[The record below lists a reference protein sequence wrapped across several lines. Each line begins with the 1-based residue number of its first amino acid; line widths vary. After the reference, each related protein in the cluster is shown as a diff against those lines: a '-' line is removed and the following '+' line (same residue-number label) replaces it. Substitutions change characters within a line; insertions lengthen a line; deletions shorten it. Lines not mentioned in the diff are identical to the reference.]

1 MYGERKAAKSGIDMY
16 KILIMEKYKK
26 NDVIHFMTNGPQV
39 HLMDMFGHCEF
50 NPDDIKKEE
59 YIGRIK
65 SVVGN
70 GASYVMST
78 ISPMEG
84 FICIA
89 DAGDVIAG
97 VDVSGLSKEQR
108 KAYEDRADGYE
119 APNVYDNDPS
129 DLDEGMSIEEKCKA
143 VAMKAVKA
151 LFPEEKVLG
160 AKMDSDSWMSRQ
172 WFIDNM
178 DYFLPEVKDK
188 ARQEEMKKKRDE
200 FVPLFAKARFK
211 EYHSVTVSVEE
222 AATEEDTKME
232 KEIHEH
238 FRKVIGETYPEFHEE
253 DFKTIQKNWM
263 VAVDHNFEE
272 VCVMRDIHE
281 RGAFFMS
288 LGPEYNDME
297 HACAWFRNE
306 CLK

>member
-1 MYGERKAAKSGIDMY
+1 
-16 KILIMEKYKK
+16 MEKYKK
-26 NDVIHFMTNGPQV
+26 NDVIRFMTNGPQV
-39 HLMDMFGHCEF
+39 HAMEMFGHCEF
-50 NPDDIKKEE
+50 TPDEIKKEE
-59 YIGRIK
+59 YVGRIK
-65 SVVGN
+65 SVVAD

-78 ISPMEG
+78 ISPMAG

-89 DAGDVIAG
+89 DAGDIIAG
-97 VDVSGLSKEQR
+97 VDLSNLSEEQR
-108 KAYEDRADGYE
+108 KAYENRAAGYE

-129 DLDEGMSIEEKCKA
+129 DLDEGMSIKEKCKA

-200 FVPLFAKARFK
+200 FAPLFAKARFK
-211 EYHSVTVSVEE
+211 EYYSVTVSVEE
-222 AATEEDTKME
+222 AAS
-232 KEIHEH
+232 
-238 FRKVIGETYPEFHEE
+238 EE

-272 VCVMRDIHE
+272 VCVMRNIHE

-288 LGPEYNDME
+288 LGPEYKDME
-297 HACAWFRNE
+297 HACSWFRNE
-306 CLK
+306 CVRDLSGKRV